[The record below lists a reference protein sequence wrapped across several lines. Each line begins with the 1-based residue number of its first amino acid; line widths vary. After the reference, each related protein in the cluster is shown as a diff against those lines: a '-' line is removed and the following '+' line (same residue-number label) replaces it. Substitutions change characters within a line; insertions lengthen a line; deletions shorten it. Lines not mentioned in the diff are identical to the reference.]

1 MRLPLLTA
9 QLSRTATAQYLTF
22 APMTKLLV
30 TLLCTC
36 VSAFLFAQQSDTL
49 LLYDIPTTTVTAY
62 GAKAIEPIA
71 APVSRLTETELDR
84 YDNSSLLTGLNRLP
98 GVRFEERATASYRI
112 AIRGASLRAPF
123 GVRNTQVYWNG
134 LPYGEPGGDVPLNF
148 LDAVNVD
155 QLEVIRGPSGG
166 FYGPG
171 TAGTLLLN
179 TKRLTN
185 EQKKTAV
192 EAGLAAGSYGYFRGE
207 LKLESANEYGGYRQF
222 RIGYQRTDGYRDH
235 SAMERTTMQYSSL
248 LGKSKEGSETRLHA
262 LYTKLDYELP
272 GGLNAGQYEENPR
285 QARPGSAETNA
296 SIHYHN
302 MLIGVTHNQQLG
314 GWRSEFSAYA
324 TGFYFDHPF
333 NFDYKREAN
342 LGGGTRAAFTRDFTD
357 DLALT
362 AGAEARFQY
371 RNGQNFGNDA
381 GQPADLNFSD
391 EIFSEQ
397 SLLFGQLVYKPGA
410 WDFTLGLSSS
420 ALEYTVDRTFSANGG
435 AGKTSFSANRPLSLR
450 LAAGR
455 QLGKGQYLYASR
467 ADGFSP
473 PTLDE
478 FRTNEGS
485 LNVDLDPE
493 VGTNYEVGY
502 RYAQGKVKAEVT
514 AFHFALDEAIT
525 SFTDERGTQLFRNA
539 GQTRQQGL
547 EIGAGYRALDAT
559 QGPMSL
565 NFYGSYTYYNFTYQ
579 DFEQRGTNFSGNNI
593 PGAAPHTLNL
603 EISAA
608 LTSGPYLNVFHTFMD
623 AIPLNDANDVFAESF
638 QLLRLQIGF
647 RRGRYDVFLTGA
659 NLLDEQMS
667 FGNDL
672 NPQFG
677 GRYFQPAPGRNWQV
691 GVRFVPP
698 TSVGGYK
705 RSAD

>member
-1 MRLPLLTA
+1 MP
-9 QLSRTATAQYLTF
+9 
-22 APMTKLLV
+22 KLLL

-36 VSAFLFAQQSDTL
+36 VLAHLKAQESDTL
-49 LLYDIPTTTVTAY
+49 LLYDIPATTVTAY
-62 GAKAIEPIA
+62 GATAREPIA
-71 APVSRLTETELDR
+71 APVSRLTEMELDR

-134 LPYGEPGGDVPLNF
+134 IPYGDPGGDVPLNF
-148 LDAVNVD
+148 LDAVNTDRV
-155 QLEVIRGPSGG
+155 EVIRGPSGG

-179 TKRLTN
+179 TKQLTN
-185 EQKKTAV
+185 DQKKTAV
-192 EAGLAAGSYGYFRGE
+192 EAGITAGSYGYFRGE

-235 SAMERTTMQYSSL
+235 SAMERLTMQYSSL
-248 LGKSKEGSETRLHA
+248 LGRSRVGRETRMHA

-272 GGLNAGQYEENPR
+272 GGLNPEQYADNPR

-302 MLIGVTHNQQLG
+302 LLVGVTHTQQMG
-314 GWRSEFSAYA
+314 RWRSELATYA

-342 LGGGTRAAFTRDFTD
+342 LGAGARATFTRDFTD

-362 AGAEARFQY
+362 AGAELRLQY
-371 RNGQNFGNDA
+371 LNGQNFGNDA
-381 GQPADLNFSD
+381 GRPADLNFSD
-391 EIFSEQ
+391 EIFSRQ
-397 SLLFGQLVYKPGA
+397 GLLFGQLMYKPGA
-410 WDFTLGLSSS
+410 WDFTVGLSSS
-420 ALEYTVDRTFSANGG
+420 ALDYSVDRTFAANGG
-435 AGKTSFSANRPLSLR
+435 TGITDFSANRPLSLR

-455 QLGKGQYLYASR
+455 QLGNGHYLYASR

-485 LNVDLDPE
+485 LNVNLDPE

-502 RYAQGKVKAEVT
+502 RYQSGKLTAELT

-539 GQTRQQGL
+539 GKTRQQGL
-547 EIGAGYRALDAT
+547 EVAAGYRALDAKD
-559 QGPMSL
+559 GPISL
-565 NFYGSYTYYNFTYQ
+565 NFYTSYTHYNFTYR
-579 DFEQRGTNFSGNNI
+579 DFEQRGTDFSGNDI

-603 EISAA
+603 EVNAA
-608 LTSGPYLNVFHTFMD
+608 LTSGPYVNVFHTFVD
-623 AIPLNDANDVFAESF
+623 AIPLNDANDVFAESY

-659 NLLDEQMS
+659 NLLDERMS

-672 NPQFG
+672 NPRFG
-677 GRYFQPAPGRNWQV
+677 RRYFQPAAGRNWQI
-691 GVRFVPP
+691 GA
-698 TSVGGYK
+698 
-705 RSAD
+705 RSAW